1 MHNVSLRHPD
11 LPFSGGSSIGDW
23 RGTEVRQ
30 YTASCL
36 VKMLFCFVRCLA
48 HKPNRHPPSVCA
60 ARFQA
65 ARSTTADAP
74 EKSLIFPSG
83 ELVV

>member
-1 MHNVSLRHPD
+1 MYRCGIPTFLF
-11 LPFSGGSSIGDW
+11 LGGGFSIEGW
-23 RGTEVRQ
+23 RRTEVRQ

-36 VKMLFCFVRCLA
+36 VKMPFCFVRCLA
-48 HKPNRHPPSVCA
+48 HKPNRHPPLVCA

>member
-1 MHNVSLRHPD
+1 MYRCGIPTFL
-11 LPFSGGSSIGDW
+11 FSGGSSIGDW
-23 RGTEVRQ
+23 RGAEVRQ

-36 VKMLFCFVRCLA
+36 VKMPVCFVRCLA